1 MGRTSLS
8 HLPSVSGDFLRCF
21 VKICDA
27 SPVNRARVAIMIVS
41 FWALSGSAWLGCT
54 KPVPEEK
61 KVEQKVPAGEVELS
75 QAALVAAAIRT
86 GKPRV
91 EPKRS
96 MVRANGTID
105 FLPSRV
111 ARIGP
116 NVAGKI
122 AQISVATGQR
132 VLQGATLFVLESVDV
147 GRARADLLS
156 AKSRFTQ
163 AELEVAREKKLV
175 AGGASSDRAM
185 LNAETEKTV
194 AETNVRAAQERLR
207 TLGAGGG
214 GSSSVP
220 ITTPLSGTVLEV
232 KARIGQP
239 VGPTDTLVTV
249 GEIDQVSLL
258 VDLYER
264 DLARVHV
271 GDNVRV
277 STIAYPGKVFVGKVE
292 LLATVIDP
300 ERKVLEA
307 RIGLANGEGL
317 LKPGMTASA
326 RILGES
332 QDGGVATL
340 IPKSALQSVDGLPF
354 VFIELKPGHYRLVAL
369 EKGEEFENDVEI
381 VRGLKGDET
390 IVTEGAFLLKSEL
403 LKEQMG
409 AND

>member
-1 MGRTSLS
+1 MRRDFAKSLAFC
-8 HLPSVSGDFLRCF
+8 LGDFLRCF

-27 SPVNRARVAIMIVS
+27 SRVNRARVAIMIVS
-41 FWALSGSAWLGCT
+41 FWALSGSACLGCT

-122 AQISVATGQR
+122 AQISVTAGQR

-220 ITTPLSGTVLEV
+220 IATPLSGTVLEV

-271 GDNVRV
+271 GDTVRV

-354 VFIELKPGHYRLVAL
+354 VFIELKAGHYRLVAL